1 MDIIGKLQKLDD
13 GRWLIRLDQYNNV
26 GFFIHPY
33 EVNRKDFIENE
44 YYYFSINPWNK
55 ETEYYAHSLNKV
67 NELKHN

>member
-55 ETEYYAHSLNKV
+55 ETE
-67 NELKHN
+67 